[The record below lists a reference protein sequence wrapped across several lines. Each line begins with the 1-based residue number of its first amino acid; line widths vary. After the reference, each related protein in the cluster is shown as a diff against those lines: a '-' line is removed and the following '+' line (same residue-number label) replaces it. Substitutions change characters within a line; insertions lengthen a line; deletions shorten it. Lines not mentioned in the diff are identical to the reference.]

1 MARQKLPNYTPD
13 AFPGRV
19 DWDKVRQDVDADT
32 GASEQCERDL
42 EQLQR
47 QLDKQAGLKD

>member
-1 MARQKLPNYTPD
+1 MAKRLPNYTSD
-13 AFPGRV
+13 AFPGKIN
-19 DWDKVRQDVDADT
+19 WDSVRKDVDPDT